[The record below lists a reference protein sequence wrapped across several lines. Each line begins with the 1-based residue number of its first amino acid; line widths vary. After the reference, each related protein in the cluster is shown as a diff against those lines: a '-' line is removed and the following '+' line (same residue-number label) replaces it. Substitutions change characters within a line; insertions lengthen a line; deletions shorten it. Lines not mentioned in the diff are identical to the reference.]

1 MLKVKV
7 VLLTFCAKKN
17 KGDILRNTKINELQD
32 SFKSMLKTTLID
44 NRQVSIDNLY
54 VTGDFAFLVILLG

>member
-7 VLLTFCAKKN
+7 VLLTFCGKKN

-32 SFKSMLKTTLID
+32 SFKLMLKTTLID